1 MVNKTLNHL
10 MNKTFQFATE
20 SIYFLLVNVT
30 FLAELLTLG
39 TKLSNCCNIIIISSS
54 SRSSGKIQSS
64 DII

>member
-1 MVNKTLNHL
+1 

-54 SRSSGKIQSS
+54 SSSRSSGKIQSS